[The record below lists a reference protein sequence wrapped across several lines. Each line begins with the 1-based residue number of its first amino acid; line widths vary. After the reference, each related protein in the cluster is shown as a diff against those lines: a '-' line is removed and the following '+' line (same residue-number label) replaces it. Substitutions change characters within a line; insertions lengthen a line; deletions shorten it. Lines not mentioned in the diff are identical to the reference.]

1 MLIQH
6 PDPTVAHVLATW
18 APRMIVQGIDYND
31 LVTTA
36 ARIRVWDDWCREWC
50 VTAAGH
56 EEFACRLK
64 QKAIGRV
71 PPRRIFSPRWLIT
84 SAATTL
90 PRIWRVYSGG
100 IIKRVECYAKA
111 APYLDPR
118 AERHEVPIRNFRMA
132 AYLRVP
138 SGVTKPP
145 VVVIISGL
153 ESTKEEAR
161 TMEDGFLRR
170 GMATFTFDGP
180 GQGESWFQGGMIV
193 DFERATSAVIDYL
206 EKLSQV
212 DANRLG
218 VFGPSMG
225 GYLAPRS
232 AACDTRIKACTFAG
246 GMYDRTRVLK
256 RLEDPFEFARIAHI
270 WKVYDKQKLVELHSR
285 CTLEGLASK
294 IRCPLLVVHG
304 TKDFVPVEQAKRT
317 YDEASGPKEWVLLE
331 GGNHVC
337 NNMPFR
343 YRPLIGDFLAKHL
356 GARTVC
362 IRDLWI
368 CSGSSLFKSS
378 QSRGSH
384 LTVLD

>member
-1 MLIQH
+1 MLMQH
-6 PDPTVAHVLATW
+6 PDPTVAHVLETW

-31 LVTTA
+31 LMTTG

-50 VTAAGH
+50 ATAAAH
-56 EEFACRLK
+56 EERAKKAEAEGKIASATEAYFLASMAYHFACNNFPHDLE
-64 QKAIGRV
+64 QYI
-71 PPRRIFSPRWLIT
+71 P
-84 SAATTL
+84 AAK
-90 PRIWRVYSGG
+90 
-100 IIKRVECYAKA
+100 KRVECYAKA
-111 APYLDPR
+111 APHFDPPAVR
-118 AERHEVPIRNFRMA
+118 YEAPFDNFRMA

-138 SGVTKPP
+138 PGSKRPP

-161 TMEDGFLRR
+161 TMEDGLLRR
-170 GMATFTFDGP
+170 GLATFTFDGP
-180 GQGESWFQGGMIV
+180 GQGESWFQGGLIV

-206 EKLSQV
+206 EKLPQV

-232 AACDTRIKACTFAG
+232 AACDTRIKACAFAG
-246 GMYDRTRVLK
+246 GMYDRSRVLN
-256 RLEDPFEFARIAHI
+256 RLDDPFEFARVSHI
-270 WKVYDKQKLVELHSR
+270 WKVYDKQKLIELNRR

-331 GGNHVC
+331 RGNHVC
-337 NNMPFR
+337 NNLPFI
-343 YRPLIGDFLAKHL
+343 YRPLVGDFLARHL
-356 GARTVC
+356 DT
-362 IRDLWI
+362 
-368 CSGSSLFKSS
+368 
-378 QSRGSH
+378 RG
-384 LTVLD
+384 V

>member
-50 VTAAGH
+50 FTAAGH
-56 EEFACRLK
+56 EEFALQAEAKGNRQSATEAYLLAAMAYHFGCNNSPQNLDSMYQRRRK
-64 QKAIGRV
+64 EWSVMRR
-71 PPRRIFSPRWLIT
+71 PR
-84 SAATTL
+84 
-90 PRIWRVYSGG
+90 
-100 IIKRVECYAKA
+100 
-111 APYLDPR
+111 PYLDPP
-118 AERHEVPIRNFRMA
+118 AKRHEVPFESFRMP
-132 AYLRVP
+132 AYLRFPV
-138 SGVTKPP
+138 GVTRPP

-180 GQGESWFQGGMIV
+180 GQGETWFQGGMIV

-206 EKLSQV
+206 EKLSHV

-246 GMYDRTRVLK
+246 GMYDRSRVLN
-256 RLEDPFEFARIAHI
+256 RLDDPFEFARISHI
-270 WKVYDKQKLVELHSR
+270 WKVYDKEKLVELHR
-285 CTLEGLASK
+285 QCTLEGLASK

-317 YDEASGPKEWVLLE
+317 YDEAAGPKEWVLLE

-356 GARTVC
+356 GASTA
-362 IRDLWI
+362 
-368 CSGSSLFKSS
+368 
-378 QSRGSH
+378 
-384 LTVLD
+384 